1 MTEHMEVDV
10 FVVQNVQDHFQLK
23 MMIIISKRKQY
34 VIYAENLFMLT
45 KDYQKKNVYV
55 CHVNR
60 HYQKISVNVKFVEE
74 RITNIKNN
82 VRILFV
88 KYITISSL
96 IH

>member
-1 MTEHMEVDV
+1 MMEHMEVDV

-34 VIYAENLFMLT
+34 VIYVENLFMLI
-45 KDYQKKNVYV
+45 KDYQKKKVYV
-55 CHVNR
+55 CHENR
-60 HYQKISVNVKFVEE
+60 HYPKISVNVKFVEE